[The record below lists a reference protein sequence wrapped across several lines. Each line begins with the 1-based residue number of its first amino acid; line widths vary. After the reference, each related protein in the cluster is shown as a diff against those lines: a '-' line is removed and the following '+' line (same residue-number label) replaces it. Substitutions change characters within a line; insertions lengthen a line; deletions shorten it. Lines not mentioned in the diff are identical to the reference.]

1 MDLRNLSDP
10 KPPEPKPTQ
19 SELCGGF
26 ASRSHNLIGGSIGSF
41 HCRISDWIDPAK
53 DSPFSSSTP
62 CHDSYCLFNHV
73 VNIHKFGEISLD
85 ICMYMCIY
93 IYIYIYILTDLSR
106 SPLELVRS
114 CEFPPCHNATMT
126 HCA

>member
-10 KPPEPKPTQ
+10 KLPKPKPTQ

-26 ASRSHNLIGGSIGSF
+26 ASRTHSLIGGSIGSF
-41 HCRISDWIDPAK
+41 HCQISDWIDPAK
-53 DSPFSSSTP
+53 DPLFSSSSP

-73 VNIHKFGEISLD
+73 VNIQKFGEISLD
-85 ICMYMCIY
+85 IYYGHLNIFVE
-93 IYIYIYILTDLSR
+93 ISTRIGEIS
-106 SPLELVRS
+106 VRS
-114 CEFPPCHNATMT
+114 CEFLPYHNATMN